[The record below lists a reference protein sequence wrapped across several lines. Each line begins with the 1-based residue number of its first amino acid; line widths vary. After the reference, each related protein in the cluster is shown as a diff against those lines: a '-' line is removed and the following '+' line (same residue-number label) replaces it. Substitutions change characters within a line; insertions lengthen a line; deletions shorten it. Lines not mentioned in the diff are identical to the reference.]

1 QAKEVNIIITTAA
14 VPGKKSPILIT
25 KEMVESMIP
34 GSIIVDLA
42 AEEGGN
48 CEMTKPGEFHLYK
61 KVIIIGFT
69 DLPSR
74 LPTQASQLYS
84 NNTAKLIQYLSRDGK
99 LELDLEDEITGAI
112 TVVHQ
117 GKVIWDPARRQV
129 TETQKLVQPERQ
141 EPATEESAK
150 PNRDKITKNNI
161 WPKFIMLALIIA
173 IGGLIGFGGSTT
185 LISHLTVFVLAC
197 FVGYM
202 VIWNV
207 TPSLHTPLMS
217 VTNAI
222 SGIIVIGGMIHLSED
237 QILLPAIAVL
247 IATINI
253 VGGFLVTHRML
264 GMFRK

>member
-1 QAKEVNIIITTAA
+1 MPEDKEPKTVDIDTSG
-14 VPGKKSPILIT
+14 PGAD
-25 KEMVESMIP
+25 VELP
-34 GSIIVDLA
+34 
-42 AEEGGN
+42 EE
-48 CEMTKPGEFHLYK
+48 K
-61 KVIIIGFT
+61 
-69 DLPSR
+69 
-74 LPTQASQLYS
+74 
-84 NNTAKLIQYLSRDGK
+84 
-99 LELDLEDEITGAI
+99 
-112 TVVHQ
+112 
-117 GKVIWDPARRQV
+117 V
-129 TETQKLVQPERQ
+129 TETVETVEPEKQKTD
-141 EPATEESAK
+141 TEEDVRK
-150 PNRDKITKNNI
+150 KIAITTNKKF
-161 WPKFIMLALIIA
+161 WPKFIMLALIVGL
-173 IGGLIGFGGSTT
+173 GGLIGFGGSTT

-253 VGGFLVTHRML
+253 VGGFLVTYRML

>member
-1 QAKEVNIIITTAA
+1 
-14 VPGKKSPILIT
+14 
-25 KEMVESMIP
+25 M
-34 GSIIVDLA
+34 
-42 AEEGGN
+42 
-48 CEMTKPGEFHLYK
+48 
-61 KVIIIGFT
+61 
-69 DLPSR
+69 
-74 LPTQASQLYS
+74 
-84 NNTAKLIQYLSRDGK
+84 IQYLSSDGK

-117 GKVIWDPARRQV
+117 GNVIWDPARQV
-129 TETQKLVQPERQ
+129 TESQQSVHPERQ
-141 EPATEESAK
+141 KTVSEEAATSKHAK
-150 PNRDKITKNNI
+150 TTKNKI

-173 IGGLIGFGGSTT
+173 LGGLIGFGGSTT

-202 VIWNV
+202 VVWNV

-222 SGIIVIGGMIHLSED
+222 SGIIVIGGMVHFSED